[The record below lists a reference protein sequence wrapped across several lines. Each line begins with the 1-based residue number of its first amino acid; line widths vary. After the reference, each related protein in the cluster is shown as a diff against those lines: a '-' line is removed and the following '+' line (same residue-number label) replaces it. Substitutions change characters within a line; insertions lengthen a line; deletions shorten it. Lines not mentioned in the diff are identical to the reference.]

1 MKTRIWL
8 LGLFLFWVGIGV
20 AYGGQGV
27 NFAPLQKRLVAQGLD
42 SAYVKAIFS
51 RPEVRF
57 LPQIMPRRLLHNEYK
72 LHYEK
77 FLAPERI
84 ARAQKFL
91 KEHQNLLNQIEK
103 TYGVSKEVLV
113 GIFLIETDLG
123 RHPGRYR
130 TFNVLASMAVTARW
144 EEVQSYLPKDLSPEE
159 QKRLKAYMSRRA
171 QWAFKELYALL
182 KLSQKEGLD
191 PLALRGS
198 IFGAFG
204 YPQFVPSSVLS
215 YGVDWDKDGRI
226 DLFSLEDALASMAN
240 YLAQHGWKSALSYRE
255 QIRVIKTY
263 NHSQPYAETVLKVA
277 EALNHA
283 SLAERD

>member
-1 MKTRIWL
+1 MRKY
-8 LGLFLFWVGIGV
+8 LFLWGIVLLFLGV
-20 AYGGQGV
+20 STVYGAQEID
-27 NFAPLQKRLVAQGLD
+27 FSALKRRLVAQGLD
-42 SAYVKAIFS
+42 PTYVKEIFS

-77 FLAPERI
+77 FLAPERL

-91 KEHQNLLNQIEK
+91 EEHQALLTQLEK
-103 TYGVSKEVLV
+103 TYGVPKEVLV

-130 TFNVLASMAVTARW
+130 TFNVLASMAVSAHW
-144 EEVQSYLPKDLSPEE
+144 DEVKGYLPKDLSPEE
-159 QKRLKAYMSRRA
+159 QKRLKAYMARRA
-171 QWAFKELYALL
+171 RWAFNELCALL
-182 KLSQKEGLD
+182 KLAQKEGID
-191 PLALRGS
+191 PLALKGS

-204 YPQFVPSSVLS
+204 YPQFVPTSVLS
-215 YGVDWDKDGRI
+215 YGVDWDRDGRI

-240 YLAQHGWKSALSYRE
+240 YLAKNGWKPGITQAE
-255 QIRVIKTY
+255 KIRVIKTY